1 MVSAVELGLRLMD
14 TSAAVTVKVV
24 VALTEPDA
32 AVIVLAPSAMLVA
45 RPVLETLATLVADDV
60 HVTEDVRFC
69 VLPSL

>member
-1 MVSAVELGLRLMD
+1 MIAIEPGLRLMD

-32 AVIVLAPSAMLVA
+32 AVIVLMPSPMLVA
-45 RPVLETLATLVADDV
+45 KPALETVATLVADDI
-60 HVTEDVRFC
+60 HVTEFVRFC